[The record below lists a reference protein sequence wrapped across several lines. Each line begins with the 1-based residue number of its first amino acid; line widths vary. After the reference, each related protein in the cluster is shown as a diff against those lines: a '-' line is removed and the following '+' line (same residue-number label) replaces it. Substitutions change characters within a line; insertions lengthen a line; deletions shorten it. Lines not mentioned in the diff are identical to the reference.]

1 MIEALPATYCY
12 VCVLILLD
20 MCPHTTIHVSSYYY
34 VCVLI
39 LLYVCPIRRA
49 AENAGEE
56 SEKIKESGEKIESV
70 EDVTRDLVLLLR
82 R

>member
-1 MIEALPATYCY
+1 
-12 VCVLILLD
+12 
-20 MCPHTTIHVSSYYY
+20 MCPHTTI
-34 VCVLI
+34 CVLI

-56 SEKIKESGEKIESV
+56 SEKIKESGEKIESI